1 MDEATHKAWW
11 PLHLRA
17 ALGETLTADEQAN
30 YESGLK
36 QMEAEEEQALNGSVE
51 NLKKARQKNLELK
64 SEYNR
69 LRLQI
74 EEIEKYS
81 VVFFAGL

>member
-1 MDEATHKAWW
+1 MDEATYKAWW

-51 NLKKARQKNLELK
+51 NLKKARQKYLEFK